1 MTIDKGNSAI
11 EFRLD
16 PDSGV
21 PTYLQL
27 VQQVHQALRMGTLE
41 PGDQLPTAQ
50 QVVAKLVINPN
61 TVLKAYRDLEREG
74 LVQGR
79 PGMGTFVIRT
89 LPGTDPAA
97 QRRFLAAMTDLLRSA
112 RSAGLRPDDIES
124 IYRTA
129 VRNCFAEGVA

>member
-1 MTIDKGNSAI
+1 MIS
-11 EFRLD
+11 FRVD
-16 PDSGV
+16 SRSGV
-21 PTYLQL
+21 PPYLQI
-27 VQQVHQALRMGTLE
+27 VQQVRQALRMGVLDA
-41 PGDQLPTAQ
+41 GDQLPTVRE
-50 QVVAKLVINPN
+50 VVAEVAVNPN

-74 LVQGR
+74 LVRGR